1 MNPME
6 SRIILGCMRI
16 AALEATELRQLVET
30 SLAEGVNFFDH
41 ADVYGKGRCEELFGE
56 ILAGNPGLREN
67 IVIQT
72 KCGIR
77 PGLYD
82 FSKEHILRSVEQS
95 LRRLKTD
102 YVDVL
107 LLHRPDTLM
116 EPEEVAEAFTTLEAA
131 GKVRWFGVSNHHVM
145 HIELLQK
152 WLPQKLRFNQLQF
165 GPAHTGIIDAGINVN
180 LYNDRAVDRDGGI
193 LEYCRLK
200 GITIQA
206 WSPLQFGF
214 FKGVFLGHPDYAEL
228 NRVLERIGEEQGVT
242 PAAVAIAWVLR
253 HPAQMQVVVGTTNA
267 CRVKELSQAEQVSL
281 TREQWYEIYRAA
293 GNKLP

>member
-131 GKVRWFGVSNHHVM
+131 GKC
-145 HIELLQK
+145 
-152 WLPQKLRFNQLQF
+152 
-165 GPAHTGIIDAGINVN
+165 AG
-180 LYNDRAVDRDGGI
+180 
-193 LEYCRLK
+193 LE
-200 GITIQA
+200 
-206 WSPLQFGF
+206 
-214 FKGVFLGHPDYAEL
+214 
-228 NRVLERIGEEQGVT
+228 
-242 PAAVAIAWVLR
+242 
-253 HPAQMQVVVGTTNA
+253 
-267 CRVKELSQAEQVSL
+267 
-281 TREQWYEIYRAA
+281 
-293 GNKLP
+293 